1 MQIEFFNMSQEKNN
15 QNFVGKPI
23 QNPEESN
30 TNPQSKPKFLKKKS
44 FTEKWENHRF
54 WLVRASYIVLRSV
67 WMIVL
72 AIGGFIAWLIAL
84 LFI

>member
-1 MQIEFFNMSQEKNN
+1 MSQEKNN
-15 QNFVGKPI
+15 QNFVGKTI
-23 QNPEESN
+23 KNSQESN
-30 TNPQSKPKFLKKKS
+30 ANAPSKLKPLKKKS

-67 WMIVL
+67 WMVVI